1 MIKLTL
7 VSFIINLFIYVNLF
21 IIFNNDDVISLLL
34 SIFND
39 FIKKYNNLP
48 FNLING

>member
-21 IIFNNDDVISLLL
+21 IIFNDDGITSLLL

-39 FIKKYNNLP
+39 FKYKSIITYL
-48 FNLING
+48 